1 MKVSIKL
8 FAAARELVNS
18 ESLAIEL
25 RAGATVADLRR
36 AVAEQL
42 PELRELVAR
51 SMFAID
57 FEYATK
63 ERVVPPDAEIAWIPP
78 VSGG

>member
-1 MKVSIKL
+1 MKLSIKL

-36 AVAEQL
+36 ALAERV
-42 PELRELVAR
+42 PELRELVVR

-57 FEYATK
+57 CEYATN
-63 ERVVPPDAEIAWIPP
+63 ERLVPSDAEIAWIPP